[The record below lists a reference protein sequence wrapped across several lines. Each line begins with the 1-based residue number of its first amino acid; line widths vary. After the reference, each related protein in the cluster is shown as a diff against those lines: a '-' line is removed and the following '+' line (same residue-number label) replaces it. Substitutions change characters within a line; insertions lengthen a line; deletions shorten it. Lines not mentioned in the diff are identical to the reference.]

1 MFIELFL
8 YSRHLAKLFLSPASL
23 INFSTT
29 PRGALLY
36 WVMNT
41 SCCYKY
47 LRIWKAYF
55 SAVFLACLPS
65 MRWLKD
71 PGCFHGT
78 AAPWEEREGM
88 ERTHGL
94 LPHLG
99 PEGTCITSIHI
110 PQPHGQ
116 SHCKGCWEIQ
126 RRSRILISIEVTATV
141 IICPILQLKKQR
153 IRGMQTWP
161 NTLQLAWVGDQF
173 KPRSIC
179 LQDHPLS
186 HCLLTVHHRGQRPE
200 TLLSGRKDPTLGWA
214 HSLDNPHSG

>member
-1 MFIELFL
+1 
-8 YSRHLAKLFLSPASL
+8 
-23 INFSTT
+23 
-29 PRGALLY
+29 
-36 WVMNT
+36 MNT

-47 LRIWKAYF
+47 LRIWKAYL

-65 MRWLKD
+65 TRWLKD
-71 PGCFHGT
+71 PGCFHSA

-88 ERTHGL
+88 ERTHGT

-110 PQPHGQ
+110 PQSHGQ

-126 RRSRILISIEVTATV
+126 RSSRILVSIEVSATV

-153 IRGMQTWP
+153 IRGMETWP
-161 NTLQLAWVGDQF
+161 KTLQLAWVGDQF

-179 LQDHPLS
+179 LHDHPLS

-200 TLLSGRKDPTLGWA
+200 TCWVAGRIPPWNGYFLWTIPTVDKSTQENTRRWPGPDPQYSLTLLVSVY
-214 HSLDNPHSG
+214 S